1 MKPIP
6 LSLLV
11 FSAYFSFAGTLSAQ
25 ISISTPGQDVH
36 IGSDGSVKAR
46 SDDTTS
52 SARRKSEARV
62 TIGGIADDAN
72 IEGVTIINDRVSIDG
87 KDVPPNVTRYK
98 SPKSGKIYLIERKG
112 GAVSVSEAG
121 GVK

>member
-11 FSAYFSFAGTLSAQ
+11 LIGYFSFAAPLSAQ
-25 ISISTPGQDVH
+25 ISVSSPGQDVL
-36 IGSDGSVKAR
+36 IGKDGSIKAR
-46 SDDTTS
+46 SDDAASTS
-52 SARRKSEARV
+52 SRKNDARV

-72 IEGVTIINDRVSIDG
+72 VEGVTIINNRVSIDG

-98 SPKSGKIYLIERKG
+98 SPKTGKIYLIERKG
-112 GAVSVSEAG
+112 GSVSVSEAG
-121 GVK
+121 GVQ